1 MEITSASAAQI
12 DAASAV
18 SKFAALG
25 TYLANLRDEPTR
37 QQYTRLSWELDKAVR
52 EAAKTSPTELNKLFE
67 PADRLFS
74 DMNND
79 CVKTAQQ

>member
-1 MEITSASAAQI
+1 MATSAKS
-12 DAASAV
+12 V
-18 SKFAALG
+18 G
-25 TYLANLRDEPTR
+25 
-37 QQYTRLSWELDKAVR
+37 
-52 EAAKTSPTELNKLFE
+52 FE

>member
-1 MEITSASAAQI
+1 MSAAHI

-37 QQYTRLSWELDKAVR
+37 QQYTRLSGELDKAVR
-52 EAAKTSPTELNKLFE
+52 DAAKTSPAEVNKLFE

>member
-1 MEITSASAAQI
+1 
-12 DAASAV
+12 
-18 SKFAALG
+18 L
-25 TYLANLRDEPTR
+25 
-37 QQYTRLSWELDKAVR
+37 ELDKAVG
-52 EAAKTSPTELNKLFE
+52 EAAKTSPAELNKLFE

>member
-1 MEITSASAAQI
+1 
-12 DAASAV
+12 
-18 SKFAALG
+18 
-25 TYLANLRDEPTR
+25 LANLRDEPTR
-37 QQYTRLSWELDKAVR
+37 QQYTRLSLELDKAVR